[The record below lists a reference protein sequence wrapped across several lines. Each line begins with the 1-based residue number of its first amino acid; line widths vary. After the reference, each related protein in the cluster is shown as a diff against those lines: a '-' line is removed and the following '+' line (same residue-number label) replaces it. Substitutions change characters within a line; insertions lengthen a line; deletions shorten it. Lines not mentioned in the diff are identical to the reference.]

1 MHAPNH
7 TNKEITMLARQRQ
20 RVILSMLETQPSLRT
35 IELAKH
41 FDVTDETIRRDLEY
55 LDAENKL
62 IRTHGGALRIERRD
76 TAQPMLERLQANR
89 AQKREIAQK
98 ALKYIKEGQTIFFD
112 ASSTVLALTEALPD
126 MPLTVITNAH
136 DCIGPIME
144 KPKINLIATGGKLDR
159 FSHSYAGAS
168 TWSMIKKFSVDKAFF
183 SCNGVDIE
191 RGASEV
197 AEIQAEFKE
206 NVLPLCNERILL
218 CDASK
223 LGVRSTRF
231 FAGID
236 VIDRVITDSGADQ
249 AFLEKLTAAG
259 IAVD

>member
-1 MHAPNH
+1 
-7 TNKEITMLARQRQ
+7 
-20 RVILSMLETQPSLRT
+20 MLETQPSLRT

-41 FDVTDETIRRDLEY
+41 FDVTDETIRRDLEF

-62 IRTHGGALRIERRD
+62 IRTHGGALRIEKRG
-76 TAQPMLERLQANR
+76 TAQPMTQRLQVNR
-89 AQKREIAQK
+89 SQKREIAQK
-98 ALKYIKEGQTIFFD
+98 ALKYIKEGETIFLD
-112 ASSTVLALTEALPD
+112 ASSTVLALAEALPD
-126 MPLTVITNAH
+126 IPLTVITNAH
-136 DCIGPIME
+136 DCIVPIMS
-144 KPKINLIATGGKLDR
+144 KTKITLIATGGKLDR

-168 TWSMIKKFSVDKAFF
+168 NWALVKKFSVDKAFF

-206 NVLPLCNERILL
+206 NVLPLCGERILL
-218 CDASK
+218 CDATK

-236 VIDRVITDSGADQ
+236 VIDRVITDSAADP
-249 AFLEKLTAAG
+249 AFLEKLEAAG
-259 IAVD
+259 VQVN

>member
-1 MHAPNH
+1 
-7 TNKEITMLARQRQ
+7 MLARQRQ
-20 RVILSMLETQPSLRT
+20 RVNLNMLETQPSLRT

-41 FDVTDETIRRDLEY
+41 FNVTDETIRRDLES

-62 IRTHGGALRIERRD
+62 IRTHGGALRIEKRGVD
-76 TAQPMLERLQANR
+76 LPMQKRLQENR
-89 AQKREIAQK
+89 LQKQEIAQK
-98 ALKYIKEGQTIFFD
+98 AIKHIKEGDTIFLD
-112 ASSTVLALTEALPD
+112 ASSTVLALAEVLPD
-126 MPLTVITNAH
+126 IEITVITNAH
-136 DCIGPIME
+136 DCIVPIMS

-159 FSHSYAGAS
+159 FSHSYGGFTKLS
-168 TWSMIKKFSVDKAFF
+168 VVNIFSVDKAFF

-197 AEIQAEFKE
+197 AEIHSEFKE

-231 FAGID
+231 FAGFD
-236 VIDRVITDSGADQ
+236 VIDRVITDSNADK
-249 AFLEKLTAAG
+249 AFLEKLVAIG
-259 IAVD
+259 VEVN